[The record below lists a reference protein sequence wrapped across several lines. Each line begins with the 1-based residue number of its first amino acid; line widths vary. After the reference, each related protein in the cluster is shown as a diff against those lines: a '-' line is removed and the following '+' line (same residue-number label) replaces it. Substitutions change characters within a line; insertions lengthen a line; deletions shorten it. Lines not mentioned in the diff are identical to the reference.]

1 MRTGRR
7 GVNPGDDPK
16 KKKDGAQSVQEVT
29 VTSKRTSTW
38 NDVDYNEQAKKT
50 NAESA
55 STYDKQLKYY
65 NEQSKTP
72 QKDMKTMFSGGGRY
86 LNPDELKRWNSENSS
101 NYAERAGLE
110 AEKIYVPKG
119 FKYGDATNNKVALKT
134 PVGQDYQGAGP
145 VYHEFLK
152 KPIRKSEVIEL
163 NINKDDL
170 PISNLPIKK
179 AMITQKTGKLST
191 LPEKEKESPEWT
203 EPSGT
208 RIKTR
213 YIKPKNV
220 SMGEHVASNVKY
232 VAKKALGG
240 TPFLRSGVEKK
251 REALIQGKAGREIKL
266 GKAYFGEFE
275 GSTKS
280 DISNVRK
287 DLKDTKK
294 QMRTAIGEVKKGTAL
309 DSTLSKR
316 ERIKGY
322 RDEIKAANSG
332 IRTANKASKYLGK
345 LGQQS
350 ANSAVTE
357 YKTSAG
363 DIKSI
368 GTGKIRIATPGK
380 FQGYADFARSKKK
393 K

>member
-1 MRTGRR
+1 MALMRMGRR
-7 GVNPGDDPK
+7 GDDPK
-16 KKKDGAQSVQEVT
+16 KKKDGVQSVGEVT
-29 VTSKRTSTW
+29 VTSKRASTW

-65 NEQSKTP
+65 NEHSKAGAGK
-72 QKDMKTMFSGGGRY
+72 KDMKTMFSGGGRY

-119 FKYGDATNNKVALKT
+119 FKYGDATTNKGALNT
-134 PVGQDYQGAGP
+134 SGGQGYQGAGP
-145 VYHEFLK
+145 VFHEFLK
-152 KPIRKSEVIEL
+152 KPIKKSEVIEL
-163 NINKDDL
+163 KINKDDL

-179 AMITQKTGKLST
+179 AMVTQKTGKLAT
-191 LPEKEKESPEWT
+191 LPEKESPEFT

-280 DISNVRK
+280 EISNVRK

-309 DSTLSKR
+309 SSPLSKP

-322 RDEIKAANSG
+322 RDEIKSARSG

-350 ANSAVTE
+350 ANSAITE

>member
-1 MRTGRR
+1 MALMRMGRK
-7 GVNPGDDPK
+7 GDDPK
-16 KKKDGAQSVQEVT
+16 KKKDGVQSVGEVT
-29 VTSKRTSTW
+29 VTSKRASTW

-65 NEQSKTP
+65 NEQSKSGK
-72 QKDMKTMFSGGGRY
+72 KDMKTMFSGGGRY

-119 FKYGDATNNKVALKT
+119 FKYGDATTNKGALNT
-134 PVGQDYQGAGP
+134 SGGQGYQGAGP

-152 KPIRKSEVIEL
+152 KPIKKSEVIEL
-163 NINKDDL
+163 KINKDDL

-179 AMITQKTGKLST
+179 AMVTQKTGKLAT
-191 LPEKEKESPEWT
+191 LPEKESPEFT

-240 TPFLRSGVEKK
+240 VPFLRSGVEKK

-280 DISNVRK
+280 EISNVRK

-294 QMRTAIGEVKKGTAL
+294 QMRSAIGDVKKGTAI
-309 DSTLSKR
+309 SSPLSKS

-322 RDEIKAANSG
+322 RDEIKAASSG

>member
-1 MRTGRR
+1 MALMRTGRR
-7 GVNPGDDPK
+7 GDDPK
-16 KKKDGAQSVQEVT
+16 KKKDGVQSVQEAT
-29 VTSKRTSTW
+29 VTAKRASTW

-65 NEQSKTP
+65 NEQSKTGK
-72 QKDMKTMFSGGGRY
+72 KDMKTMFSGGGRY

-101 NYAERAGLE
+101 NISERAGLE

-119 FKYGDATNNKVALKT
+119 FKYGDATTNKGALNT
-134 PVGQDYQGAGP
+134 SGGQGYQGAGP
-145 VYHEFLK
+145 VFHEFLK
-152 KPIRKSEVIEL
+152 KPIKKSEVIEL

-179 AMITQKTGKLST
+179 AMVTQKTGKLA
-191 LPEKEKESPEWT
+191 LPSEKESPEWT

-275 GSTKS
+275 DSTKS

-322 RDEIKAANSG
+322 KDEIKDARSG
-332 IRTANKASKYLGK
+332 IRTVNKASKYLDK
-345 LGQQS
+345 LGQRS
-350 ANSAVTE
+350 ANPAVTE
-357 YKTSAG
+357 YKTSLG
-363 DIKSI
+363 DIKPIS
-368 GTGKIRIATPGK
+368 TGKIRIATPER

>member
-1 MRTGRR
+1 MRMGRK
-7 GVNPGDDPK
+7 GDDPK
-16 KKKDGAQSVQEVT
+16 KKKDGVQSVGEVT
-29 VTSKRTSTW
+29 VTSKRASTW

-55 STYDKQLKYY
+55 STYEKQLKYY
-65 NEQSKTP
+65 NEQSKSGK
-72 QKDMKTMFSGGGRY
+72 KDMKTMFSGGGRY

-119 FKYGDATNNKVALKT
+119 FKYGDATTNKGALNT
-134 PVGQDYQGAGP
+134 SGGQGYQGAGP

-179 AMITQKTGKLST
+179 AMVTQKTGKLA
-191 LPEKEKESPEWT
+191 LPSEKESPEWT

-240 TPFLRSGVEKK
+240 VPFLRSGVEKK

-266 GKAYFGEFE
+266 GKAYFGDFE

-280 DISNVRK
+280 EISNVRK

-294 QMRTAIGEVKKGTAL
+294 QMRSAIGEVKKGTAL
-309 DSTLSKR
+309 NSPLSKS

-322 RDEIKAANSG
+322 RDEIKAARSG

-350 ANSAVTE
+350 ANSAITE

-380 FQGYADFARSKKK
+380 FQGYADFVKANKKK
-393 K
+393 

>member
-1 MRTGRR
+1 MRMGRK
-7 GVNPGDDPK
+7 GEDPK
-16 KKKDGAQSVQEVT
+16 KKKDEKVKIDGAETTNIFYADIKDPVER
-29 VTSKRTSTW
+29 SKAAIK
-38 NDVDYNEQAKKT
+38 YE
-50 NAESA
+50 NALYE
-55 STYDKQLKYY
+55 KG
-65 NEQSKTP
+65 
-72 QKDMKTMFSGGGRY
+72 MKSGNMVS
-86 LNPDELKRWNSENSS
+86 LSS
-101 NYAERAGLE
+101 
-110 AEKIYVPKG
+110 
-119 FKYGDATNNKVALKT
+119 
-134 PVGQDYQGAGP
+134 
-145 VYHEFLK
+145 
-152 KPIRKSEVIEL
+152 
-163 NINKDDL
+163 
-170 PISNLPIKK
+170 IKK
-179 AMITQKTGKLST
+179 ANPTAYKLLSNSIERSKDAYGEIDDYAIDKKYANVSSYKDIYGNDFNPEERKKAIKADKLDEFESKLGSKAKYTSKGDFGYQIKYVTDEERKVRFDKEVSSTRMKTVPLEKTITNKYGKLS
-191 LPEKEKESPEWT
+191 LPSEKESPEFT

-280 DISNVRK
+280 EISNVRK

-294 QMRTAIGEVKKGTAL
+294 QMRSAIGEVKKGTAL
-309 DSTLSKR
+309 NSPLSKS

-322 RDEIKAANSG
+322 RDEIKAARSG

-350 ANSAVTE
+350 ANSAITE